1 MAVMALRDEV
11 QAHATY
17 VFLGVEIL
25 RTGNGLALNLQFQAA
40 QMIQLFQAAQMIQL
54 YDASVFQA
62 VAQHILQFTQ
72 HCQHVRTLQRAVLL
86 NLGSNLL
93 RVNHFIMA
101 GACHIHSC

>member
-1 MAVMALRDEV
+1 MAVTALRDEV

-25 RTGNGLALNLQFQAA
+25 RTGNGLALNLQ
-40 QMIQLFQAAQMIQL
+40 FQAAQMIQL